1 MQNSVKG
8 GIKQNWVS
16 SENTEAFVV
25 VHKELGLAADAEKLK
40 FVVMS
45 QDQPAVQNH
54 NIKIG
59 GKPFERI
66 G

>member
-1 MQNSVKG
+1 MLNRNGCLQK
-8 GIKQNWVS
+8 
-16 SENTEAFVV
+16 NTEAFVV
-25 VHKELGLAADAEKLK
+25 AHKELRLAVSAEKFK
-40 FVVMS
+40 FMVMS

-59 GKPFERI
+59 SKPFKRI

>member
-8 GIKQNWVS
+8 GIKQTGCLHK
-16 SENTEAFVV
+16 NTEAFIVA
-25 VHKELGLAADAEKLK
+25 HKELGVAVNAEKFK
-40 FVVMS
+40 FMLMS

-59 GKPFERI
+59 SKPFERM

>member
-1 MQNSVKG
+1 MNITVWKTTRL
-8 GIKQNWVS
+8 N
-16 SENTEAFVV
+16 FVV
-25 VHKELGLAADAEKLK
+25 AHKELCLAVNAEKFK

-59 GKPFERI
+59 GKPFERM